1 MTDSDTPT
9 DRFRERLYALN
20 QHPTEPVEPLDL
32 SPASTFEAL
41 TRQMVETL
49 VEEVREIRTRLNSL
63 VFMMVGAMLLDVIAR
78 IVAP

>member
-1 MTDSDTPT
+1 MTDIDTAT
-9 DRFRERLYALN
+9 DRFRERLATLN
-20 QHPTEPVEPLDL
+20 HPPTEPPEPLDL
-32 SPASTFEAL
+32 SPSTTFEAL

-49 VEEVREIRTRLNSL
+49 VDEVREIRTRLNSL